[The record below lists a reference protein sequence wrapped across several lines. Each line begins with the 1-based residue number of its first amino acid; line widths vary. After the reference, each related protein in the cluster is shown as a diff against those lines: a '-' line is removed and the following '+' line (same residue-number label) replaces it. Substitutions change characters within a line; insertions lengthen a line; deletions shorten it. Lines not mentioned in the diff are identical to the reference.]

1 MTSIVGNPL
10 ANRDQQIA
18 DLAYR
23 FWEEEGH
30 PQDRAEAHWL
40 RAVSI
45 VDAEGGKQPKLK
57 LVASGKGRKKAS

>member
-1 MTSIVGNPL
+1 MSSIVGNPM
-10 ANRDQQIA
+10 ASRDQQIA

-40 RAVSI
+40 RAVEL
-45 VDAEGGKQPKLK
+45 VDGLAVKKKLK
-57 LVASGKGRKKAS
+57 SASAPKSRKKAS

>member
-1 MTSIVGNPL
+1 MPTLVGNPL

-23 FWEEEGH
+23 FWQEEGH

-40 RAVSI
+40 RAAEL
-45 VDAEGGKQPKLK
+45 VDSETRKKPGPKIG
-57 LVASGKGRKKAS
+57 AAARGRKKSS